1 MSKVNIYY
9 FCKKKVMIK
18 KPNFSSLKKG
28 IILTS
33 LSILLFS
40 CGSRQDIVYF
50 QDADMA
56 AVSRPIEN
64 YNPIIKPDDALTIT
78 VSSLDL
84 EGVRPFN
91 LSAVSYADNQG
102 AYGGVKL
109 QSYLVDSN
117 GNIDFPVLGK
127 LKLAGLTRIQAT
139 AMIEDMLKEYLTDA
153 IVIIRNVNFKVSVLG
168 EVNRPGVYTIENDRI
183 TILEALAMAGD
194 LTINAERHNVL
205 VIREEGNKK
214 TYNRINLTSEQIF
227 NSPLY
232 YLTQNDVIY
241 VTPNNSRIKGSTIG
255 PSTGTTLTAISIL
268 ITATALV
275 FSITK

>member
-1 MSKVNIYY
+1 
-9 FCKKKVMIK
+9 MIK

-214 TYNRINLTSEQIF
+214 TYNRVNLTSEQIF

>member
-1 MSKVNIYY
+1 
-9 FCKKKVMIK
+9 MIK
-18 KPNFSSLKKG
+18 KPNFSNLKKG
-28 IILTS
+28 ALIAT
-33 LSILLFS
+33 LSIFLFS

-56 AVSRPIEN
+56 AISRPIDN
-64 YNPIIKPDDALTIT
+64 YNTIIKPDDALTIT
-78 VSSLDL
+78 VSSLDI

-91 LSAVSYADNQG
+91 LSSVSFADNQG
-102 AYGGVKL
+102 AYGGVRL

-127 LKLAGLTRIQAT
+127 LKLAGLNRIQAT

-168 EVNRPGVYTIENDRI
+168 EVTRPGVFTIENDRI
-183 TILEALAMAGD
+183 TVLEALALAGD
-194 LTINAERHNVL
+194 LTINAERHNIL

-214 TYNRINLTSEQIF
+214 TYNRLNLTSEEIF

-241 VTPNNSRIKGSTIG
+241 VTPNNSKIKGANIG
-255 PSTGTTLTAISIL
+255 PSTGTTLTVISIL
-268 ITATALV
+268 ITAAAFV